1 MSKKI
6 LIFITVLFFSA
17 ILFLSLF
24 AERLHNE
31 TLPRVSVSRP
41 EIYTFEETYTDE
53 NGETYTF
60 CTDKTAISQKQL
72 EKDVYVI
79 YSAERNG
86 TKRSFVRLVQVVT
99 GAEKDGYLEII
110 SGINYGERIVVNSTK
125 ELYDGAEVIVE

>member
-60 CTDKTAISQKQL
+60 RTDKNAIPQKQL